1 MIIEGEYQLPC
12 KVAEAWRALN
22 DPETLKL
29 CITGCE
35 SIELTEENRFE
46 CLITAKYGPVKT
58 RFKTVLN
65 VTNINEPYSYTL
77 TGEGK
82 GGVVGFGKG
91 KADVQLSPD
100 GEDTRLCYQAEL
112 SVGGKLAQVGSRL
125 IAATTRKLAN
135 DFFSRFSA
143 ELTDK

>member
-1 MIIEGEYQLPC
+1 MVIEGEYLLPC
-12 KVAEAWRALN
+12 KVAEAWQALN
-22 DPETLKL
+22 DPEILKR
-29 CITGCE
+29 CIAGCE
-35 SIELTEENRFE
+35 SIELTGENRFE

-82 GGVVGFGKG
+82 GGVAGFGKG
-91 KADVQLSPD
+91 RADVQLNQD
-100 GEDTRLCYQAEL
+100 GDASRLRYQAEL

-125 IAATTRKLAN
+125 VAATTRKLAN

-143 ELTDK
+143 ELTGK